1 MEELVR
7 NAGKHNV
14 LGILIDAVDYE
25 AATEFVFRAAAE
37 KRGCA
42 VSALAVHGLMSGAVN
57 SEHKFR
63 LNHFDLLVPD
73 GQPVRWA
80 LNLLYKVGLVD
91 RVYGPNLTLKI
102 CARAAAEGT
111 AIYFY
116 GSTGDTLVA
125 LRENLA
131 KMFPRLRVAGME
143 PSKFRRLSAEEK
155 AELAERINASGASI
169 VFVGLGCPKQEMFAF
184 EFRELLK
191 IPILAVGA
199 AFPFLAGKLPQAPA
213 WMQAAGLEWLFR
225 LSSEPRRLWRRYVYL
240 NPLYLLLVVLQTLR
254 LSRFATD
261 GQRPLEEL
269 PHG

>member
-1 MEELVR
+1 VR

-25 AATEFVFRAAAE
+25 AATNFVFRAARE

-42 VSALAVHGLMSGAVN
+42 ISALAVHGLMSGAIDR
-57 SEHKFR
+57 EHKFR
-63 LNHFDLLVPD
+63 LNHFDLLCPD

-80 LNLLYKVGLVD
+80 LNVLYKVGLVD

-102 CARAAAEGT
+102 CARAADEGT
-111 AIYFY
+111 PIYFY
-116 GSTGDTLVA
+116 GSTPDILKS

-131 KMFPRLRVAGME
+131 NTFPTLRVAGME
-143 PSKFRRLSAEEK
+143 PSKFRRLSSDEK
-155 AELAERINASGASI
+155 AELAERINDSGASI

-184 EFRELLK
+184 EFRNLLK
-191 IPILAVGA
+191 MPILAVGA
-199 AFPFLAGKLPQAPA
+199 AFPFLAGKLRQAPP

-225 LSSEPRRLWRRYVYL
+225 LGSEPRRLWRRYVYL
-240 NPLYLLLVVLQTLR
+240 NPMYLFLLLLQALR

-261 GQRPLEEL
+261 GRRPAEEL
-269 PHG
+269 SHG